1 MARVRPNPADQ
12 ICPLTVKAATSPST
26 LVAQRPVTLQDNRR
40 LQDRKFG
47 NTAPLL
53 RFSRFRARLRN
64 PYERDPYE
72 RIDLL

>member
-12 ICPLTVKAATSPST
+12 ICPLTVMAATSLSIP
-26 LVAQRPVTLQDNRR
+26 VAQRPVTLQNNRR
-40 LQDRKFG
+40 LQDGKSG
-47 NTAPLL
+47 NTDLLL
-53 RFSRFRARLRN
+53 RFSRFRARLRR